1 MLECSIAMSVSA
13 DHLEM
18 PHDMVKLVK
27 RNALRIALEMQRKCV
42 VDSGE
47 FQCGCKVQF
56 HNCSHRALA
65 KKHIIIELIH
75 IK

>member
-47 FQCGCKVQF
+47 FQCGCKV
-56 HNCSHRALA
+56 
-65 KKHIIIELIH
+65 
-75 IK
+75 